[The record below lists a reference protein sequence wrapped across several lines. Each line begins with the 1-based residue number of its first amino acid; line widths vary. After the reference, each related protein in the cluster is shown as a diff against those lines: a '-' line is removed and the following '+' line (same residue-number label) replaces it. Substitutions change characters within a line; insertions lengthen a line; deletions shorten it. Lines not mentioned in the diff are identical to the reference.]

1 MTRREWPAL
10 APAAPLLVSLGGRS
24 AAASGAHHH
33 CSISLS
39 RSTVYGRTK
48 SSLGQLGGK
57 LMAKAR
63 GHEHESIKHRH
74 KHFHVTHY
82 LHQGEN
88 WGHLLSTH
96 SHDHNHAGV
105 DHVHIP
111 HRDVEKE
118 HRREAHVHDH
128 ARPSES
134 PG

>member
-1 MTRREWPAL
+1 
-10 APAAPLLVSLGGRS
+10 
-24 AAASGAHHH
+24 
-33 CSISLS
+33 
-39 RSTVYGRTK
+39 
-48 SSLGQLGGK
+48 
-57 LMAKAR
+57 MAKAR
-63 GHEHESIKHRH
+63 GHEHESIKHGH

-96 SHDHNHAGV
+96 SHAHNHAGV
-105 DHVHIP
+105 EHVHIP

-128 ARPSES
+128 ARPAES